1 MITSTDIQQAGSL
14 AEATALAAQR
24 DASAAPGQ
32 FLPAPAAVEAE
43 VRAAVADAEADGP
56 AWLAVVRH
64 AGAEAFARQG
74 FPTTRNEDWH
84 YTSTAAIAE
93 AGFAG
98 TAAATGDVE
107 GRDALAPFTFGQ
119 PLGAAG
125 DDGAAPGWPTLVF
138 VNGRFDAALSSRD
151 ALPEGVRALP
161 WAEALREEP
170 ELLARTLGRIAS
182 PDAQPFV
189 ALNQAVFADGALV
202 VVRKEMEADRPVHLL
217 FVTDATA
224 ARTASHARVL
234 VVAERHSK
242 LSVVESHVAIG
253 EASYLTNAVTEV
265 DVADG
270 ATVHHVKVQRESARA
285 FHLAHVEA
293 RQGRDSH
300 FVSFSF
306 AVGAKLARA
315 NVYTLLAGEGGG
327 ATLNGL
333 YAVGGDQHCDH
344 QTRIEHREPN
354 CFSRELYKGV
364 LDGRAHG
371 VFNGKVY
378 VHPAAQKT
386 DGKQTNNTLLLSEE
400 ARIDT
405 KPQLEIFADDV
416 KCTHGATV
424 GRLDQTALFYMQSRG
439 VGTEAARKLLTYAFA
454 ADVLETI
461 ELEPVKQALEALV
474 LERYAS

>member
-1 MITSTDIQQAGSL
+1 MSTVTEVSQAGSI
-14 AEATALAAQR
+14 AEARALGAQR
-24 DASAAPGQ
+24 DAARAPGQ

-43 VRAAVADAEADGP
+43 VRAAVAGAEADGP
-56 AWLAVVRH
+56 AWLAEVRRI
-64 AGAEAFARQG
+64 GAAAFARQG
-74 FPTTRNEDWH
+74 FPTTRHEDWH
-84 YTSTAAIAE
+84 YTTTAAIAE
-93 AGFAG
+93 ADFAG
-98 TAAATGDVE
+98 TAGATGNVE
-107 GRDALAPFTFGQ
+107 GRDALAPFTFGM
-119 PLGAAG
+119 PLGVSES
-125 DDGAAPGWPTLVF
+125 WPTLVF
-138 VNGRFDAALSSRD
+138 VNGRFDASLSAYG
-151 ALPEGVRALP
+151 ALPEGVQALP
-161 WAEALREEP
+161 WNEALAREP
-170 ELLARTLGRIAS
+170 ELLERTLGRIAD
-182 PDAQPFV
+182 PAAQPFV
-189 ALNQAVFADGALV
+189 ALNQAVFTDGALV

-234 VVAERHSK
+234 IVAERHSK
-242 LSVVESHVAIG
+242 VAVIESHVAIG
-253 EASYLTNAVTEV
+253 GASYLTNAVTEI

-270 ATVHHVKVQRESARA
+270 ATVHHLKVQRESTRA

-306 AVGAKLARA
+306 AAGAKLSRA
-315 NVYTLLAGEGGG
+315 NVYTLLGGEGCGV
-327 ATLNGL
+327 TLNGL
-333 YAVGGDQHCDH
+333 YAVDGDQHCDH

-354 CFSRELYKGV
+354 CYSRELYKGV

-386 DGKQTNNTLLLSEE
+386 DGKQTNNTLLLSDE

-461 ELEPVKQALEALV
+461 ELEPVKHALEALV
-474 LERYAS
+474 LERYAG